1 MNRLDIASK
10 WVLVTGASSGLGQ
23 EVARYLV
30 NKEQANVLL
39 VARRAERL
47 NTLKTELES
56 SSNSRVDVLACDLT
70 NEDEY
75 DRVLAAA
82 LAYPDLAAAVLN
94 AGVTFFGP
102 HDSIPLD
109 SQRRIVSLNVDAK
122 AALATSLVKH
132 WQSQQQ
138 PGGLLLVSSL
148 AGHFPLPYQALYSG
162 TKGFITNFGIALARE
177 VSNSPVSVTV
187 FSPGGIATEMIEN
200 SGLNRLP
207 GGNFF
212 NNPPTRCARYAV
224 DALLKRRMVASS
236 SWFDYLA
243 LVIGRAIPY
252 RISTWGLERIYRQG
266 LP

>member
-94 AGVTFFGP
+94 AGVTFFGR
-102 HDSIPLD
+102 LGAYAY
-109 SQRRIVSLNVDAK
+109 L
-122 AALATSLVKH
+122 
-132 WQSQQQ
+132 
-138 PGGLLLVSSL
+138 
-148 AGHFPLPYQALYSG
+148 SG
-162 TKGFITNFGIALARE
+162 N
-177 VSNSPVSVTV
+177 
-187 FSPGGIATEMIEN
+187 
-200 SGLNRLP
+200 
-207 GGNFF
+207 
-212 NNPPTRCARYAV
+212 
-224 DALLKRRMVASS
+224 
-236 SWFDYLA
+236 
-243 LVIGRAIPY
+243 
-252 RISTWGLERIYRQG
+252 
-266 LP
+266 